1 MTCFIIIKKKKIKEK
16 CLGHYKFYYNFLT
29 VSYDSILMVKKI
41 KQQNLTDKFN
51 FLVADVVS
59 AT

>member
-1 MTCFIIIKKKKIKEK
+1 
-16 CLGHYKFYYNFLT
+16 LGHYKFYYNFLT